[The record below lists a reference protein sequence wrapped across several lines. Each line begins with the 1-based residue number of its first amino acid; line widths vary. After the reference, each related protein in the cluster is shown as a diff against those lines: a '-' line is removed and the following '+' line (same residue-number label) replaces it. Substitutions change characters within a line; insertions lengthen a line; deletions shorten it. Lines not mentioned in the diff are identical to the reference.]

1 MLRALNRSAKARAVQ
16 MELIPGLQMELQ
28 LALQLEQPRREPAVA
43 SWAQDRGFRCGIS
56 AAPVGTARG
65 SSGLSQA

>member
-16 MELIPGLQMELQ
+16 MELIPVLQMELQ
-28 LALQLEQPRREPAVA
+28 RREPGVA

-56 AAPVGTARG
+56 AAIVRTARG
-65 SSGLSQA
+65 SFGLSQA